1 MTDRD
6 ATESTSSFLSA
17 WLAGGLLVVVGLQ
30 VFAAWQTR
38 SVIDRMESTA
48 VRLDHR
54 METTAARLEK
64 AAIQTEQVARQVQAL
79 QTRVQRIQVVADDW
93 EFLVD
98 EVQKVARLQRE
109 LIKSLE
115 DREGFDVG
123 ALPQPV
129 DLDWTQPALHDAARV
144 GAASIGIELTDTE
157 VRVPA
162 RLLLK
167 QGILEYFA
175 VLKGGKEHEAL
186 VSLVGNLGP
195 DDRRPKDFGI
205 KLNNAIQAL
214 GVKRGRGIRF
224 TPNGT
229 RPAVGQTLY
238 LFLEWEEAGEQVIV
252 RAEDLVWDRMRDVQM
267 PHDSWVFVGS
277 SFVPGDEE
285 GELLFAADLTAE
297 AVATYSALN
306 TIIDTTAPGAQDD
319 TVFIV
324 AGPRVPEG
332 VDKVTFIIRTIDREP
347 TRTFATPTGERDGE

>member
-1 MTDRD
+1 MTDRNVT
-6 ATESTSSFLSA
+6 AAPSSFLSA
-17 WLAGGLLVVVGLQ
+17 WIAGGLLVVVGLQ

-38 SVIDRMESTA
+38 SVLDRMEA
-48 VRLDHR
+48 
-54 METTAARLEK
+54 TAARLEK
-64 AAIQTEQVARQVQAL
+64 AAIETEEVSRQVEVLNTRVAR
-79 QTRVQRIQVVADDW
+79 IEIVADEW

-98 EVQKVARLQRE
+98 AVEKVSKQMRDV
-109 LIKSLE
+109 IKALE
-115 DREGFDVG
+115 DRDGMSVG
-123 ALPQPV
+123 ETAQPI
-129 DLDWTQPALHDAARV
+129 DLDWTEPALHEAARV
-144 GAASIGIELTDTE
+144 GAESVGIELTEDE

-162 RLLLK
+162 KLLLK

-195 DDRRPKDFGI
+195 EDRRPKDFGI

-214 GVKRGRGIRF
+214 GVQRGRSIRF

-229 RPAVGQTLY
+229 RPAEGRTLY
-238 LFLEWEEAGEQVIV
+238 LFLEWEEEGETVVV
-252 RAEDLVWDRMRDVQM
+252 RAEDLVWDRMQNAQM

-277 SFVPGDEE
+277 SFVPGDNE

-324 AGPRVPEG
+324 ATPRVPED
-332 VDKVTFIIRTIDREP
+332 VSDVTLVIRIEDREP
-347 TRTFATPTGERDGE
+347 TRTFETPFVEGDSE